1 MSRFF
6 VPAVFVATISGLA
19 FGLIVGIIARSP
31 ETHANVRPEG
41 YDRTPI
47 TYVGDEYPFTGFGLA
62 EPQIVTGADP
72 GERGRLLFLGF
83 GCAACHGP
91 TSQGG
96 VLGPNL
102 DPDELSFSEFRS
114 EVRSGPKGMPSFIEE
129 VVTDDDLQTIYLFLQ
144 AQHEAPAPSGA
155 TE

>member
-41 YDRTPI
+41 YDRTTI
-47 TYVGDEYPFTGFGLA
+47 TYLGTEYPFTGLGLA
-62 EPQIVTGADP
+62 EPQIVTNADP
-72 GERGRLLFLGF
+72 GEAGRLLFLGY
-83 GCAACHGP
+83 GCAACHGL

-114 EVRSGPKGMPSFIEE
+114 EVRSGPKGMPSFIEG
-129 VVTDDDLQTIYLFLQ
+129 VVSDDDLQTIYEFLQ
-144 AQHEAPAPSGA
+144 AQHEGPTPSGGS
-155 TE
+155 E